1 MRNLPTAT
9 PSSINS
15 VTAAAFRAG
24 LTNAGEIRSTM
35 ADDLRELLAAHGG
48 VTEEDLQVRG
58 WTGRQITLHATK
70 ARELAHRHSAK
81 RAS

>member
-1 MRNLPTAT
+1 MRNSPQAT

-15 VTAAAFRAG
+15 VAAAAFRAG
-24 LTNAGEIRSTM
+24 LTNPAEIRSTM
-35 ADDLRELLAAHGG
+35 ADDLRELLASHGG
-48 VTEEDLQVRG
+48 VTQDDLQVRG
-58 WTGRQITLHATK
+58 WSISQISAHAVR

>member
-15 VTAAAFRAG
+15 VAAAAFRAG

-35 ADDLRELLAAHGG
+35 ADDLRELLAARGG
-48 VTEEDLQVRG
+48 VTEDDLQVRG
-58 WTGRQITLHATK
+58 WTNRQITLHATK
-70 ARELAHRHSAK
+70 ARELAHRHSSK